1 MSVWWS
7 RAWML
12 AHLDSKAGKLAPFF
26 VLRVLTHQQAWCQH
40 PLKRS
45 ELTRVQQPTSALRC
59 CHGNDLVLRSQ
70 RRGPHFQE
78 DLSSV

>member
-1 MSVWWS
+1 MSMWWS

-26 VLRVLTHQQAWCQH
+26 APRVLTPQQAWCQH

-45 ELTRVQQPTSALRC
+45 ELTWVRQLEQGP
-59 CHGNDLVLRSQ
+59 
-70 RRGPHFQE
+70 RRH
-78 DLSSV
+78 